1 MLALI
6 ENNSK
11 ENFIDTTVLQ
21 KLYEEAFPRTGIEM
35 MNFEK
40 RVYAASINLG
50 DSVTRAQIE
59 RAHTDPIFVA
69 EAISA
74 ARRGSHVSLRHKG
87 NRTTTIML
95 LGGTRIVVSTPY
107 LRQQQRHRGPRR
119 QKRYAN
125 GTGCYPVLAML
136 GIADRATAATRSEIA
151 LHVVQTASY
160 SEAARMLERRG
171 LSCDISTLV
180 RVTTSVANKSLTLR
194 DVALQAAL
202 ELPISTNGP
211 LCGKRVRVSL
221 DGGRVRTR
229 KNNRGRRTAKGRH
242 TFTTP
247 WREPR
252 LLVIDILD
260 EEGKPDRLSLP
271 LYDATLG
278 DADATWALLI
288 GYLRLLGASHAL
300 IIEFIA
306 DGAPWIWD
314 QIKELAKL
322 AAIPPERIVEAIDF
336 YHASEHLFK
345 TIELCKGM
353 PKAKRQHLYQQL
365 RHALRHDKDGV
376 EQILIQ
382 MRALAVTRR
391 GKAINKAL
399 SYFETHQQRMRYH
412 KLDEMKLPAGSG
424 QVESA
429 IRRVVNLRF
438 KAPGTFWTEKCVGS
452 LLHLRAAFKSGRWD
466 EIFKGVLLGKF
477 LIPNFEPSH
486 NSVTTHSAEGIV
498 LPQSTVSTSQWRKV
512 S

>member
-11 ENFIDTTVLQ
+11 ENIIDTTAVQ

-40 RVYAASINLG
+40 RVYAASISLG
-50 DSVTRAQIE
+50 DSLTRAQIE

-74 ARRGSHVSLRHKG
+74 ARRVSQVTLRHKG
-87 NRTTTIML
+87 NRTTTILL

-107 LRQQQRHRGPRR
+107 LRQQQRRRGPRR
-119 QKRYAN
+119 QKRHAN
-125 GTGCYPVLAML
+125 GSGCYPVLAML

-160 SEAARMLERRG
+160 SEAAHMLERRG
-171 LSCDISTLV
+171 LGCDISTLV

-194 DVALQAAL
+194 DAALQAAL
-202 ELPISTNGP
+202 RLPVSTNGP

-252 LLVIDILD
+252 VLVIDILD
-260 EEGKPDRLSLP
+260 EEGKADRLSLP

-288 GYLRLLGASHAL
+288 GYLRLLGAAHAL

-314 QIKELAKL
+314 QIKKLAKL
-322 AAIPPERIVEAIDF
+322 AEIPPERIVEVIDF

-353 PKAKRQHLYQQL
+353 PKAKRQHLYHRL

-376 EQILIQ
+376 EQILNQ

-399 SYFETHQQRMRYH
+399 NYFETHRERMRYH

-466 EIFKGVLLGKF
+466 EIFEGVLLGKF
-477 LIPNFEPSH
+477 LIPDFEPSH
-486 NSVTTHSAEGIV
+486 TSVTTHSAEVIV
-498 LPQSTVSTSQWRKV
+498 LPQPSVSTSQRRKA